1 MSNDTYKEVKSH
13 TTGIY
18 KEKGS
23 KFIAYSYP
31 VYSKQ
36 EVEEKLEE
44 VKKLEH
50 SARHNCYAY
59 VLHADKS
66 AGRANDDGE
75 PSSTAGKPILGQ
87 IQSNELTNILII
99 VVRYFGGVKLG
110 VPGLIRS
117 YKTAAATAISEAKI
131 LTKTIKEHYEV
142 SFKYPQM
149 NAVMQLVK
157 EFDLEVIITDFQ
169 IDCKL
174 IFAAQKSKAD
184 SIVDTFKKNHEL
196 SIKYIKTI

>member
-1 MSNDTYKEVKSH
+1 MHKDTYKEIKNP
-13 TTGIY
+13 TTGLY

-31 VYSKQ
+31 IYSK
-36 EVEEKLEE
+36 EEIKERIEE

-50 SARHNCYAY
+50 AARHHCYAY
-59 VLHADKS
+59 ILKPDKS
-66 AGRANDDGE
+66 SQRANDDGE

-87 IQSNELTNILII
+87 ILSNDLTNVLIV

-110 VPGLIRS
+110 VPGLIRC
-117 YKTAAATAISEAKI
+117 YKTAAAIAITDAEI

-149 NAVMQLVK
+149 NDVMRLVK
-157 EFDLEVIITDFQ
+157 EFDLEVINTDFR

-174 IFAAQKSKAD
+174 IFAAQKSKAN

>member
-1 MSNDTYKEVKSH
+1 MFADTYREVKNH

-31 VYSKQ
+31 VYSEQ
-36 EVEEKLEE
+36 EVKERLEE

-50 SARHNCYAY
+50 SARHHCYAY

-66 AGRANDDGE
+66 AWRVNDDGE

-87 IQSNELTNILII
+87 IQSNDLTNILIV

-117 YKTAAATAISEAKI
+117 YKTAASDAITDATII
-131 LTKTIKEHYEV
+131 TKTIKEHYEV

-149 NAVMQLVK
+149 NDVMRLVK
-157 EFDLEVIITDFQ
+157 EFDLEVINTDFR

-174 IFAAQKSKAD
+174 IFAASKSKANT
-184 SIVDTFKKNHEL
+184 VLYTFKKNHEL

>member
-1 MSNDTYKEVKSH
+1 MFDDTYKEVKSH

-23 KFIAYSYP
+23 KFIAYSSP
-31 VYSKQ
+31 VYSEQ
-36 EVEEKLEE
+36 EAKERLEE

-50 SARHNCYAY
+50 SARHHCYAY

-66 AGRANDDGE
+66 AWRANDDGE

-87 IQSNELTNILII
+87 IQSNDLTNILII

-117 YKTAAATAISEAKI
+117 YKTASAIAITDAEI
-131 LTKTIKEHYEV
+131 LTKTIKDQYKV
-142 SFKYPQM
+142 SFKYPLM
-149 NAVMQLVK
+149 NNVMKLVK
-157 EFDLEVIITDFQ
+157 DFDLEVVNTDFQ
-169 IDCKL
+169 IDCNL
-174 IFAAQKSKAD
+174 IFAVPKSKAD
-184 SIVDTFKKNHEL
+184 NVAETFKKNHEL
-196 SIKYIKTI
+196 KIKYLKTV